1 MYQIDYLNR
10 VKEMFSF
17 ELFHDIFSADFSFG
31 CSTSNRGLND
41 DWSADANNFYL
52 LLFFFILHSDFYFE
66 TA

>member
-1 MYQIDYLNR
+1 VYQIDYLNR

-17 ELFHDIFSADFSFG
+17 ELFHDIFSADFFFG

-41 DWSADANNFYL
+41 DWSADANNFYSL
-52 LLFFFILHSDFYFE
+52 LLFIKHSDFYFE